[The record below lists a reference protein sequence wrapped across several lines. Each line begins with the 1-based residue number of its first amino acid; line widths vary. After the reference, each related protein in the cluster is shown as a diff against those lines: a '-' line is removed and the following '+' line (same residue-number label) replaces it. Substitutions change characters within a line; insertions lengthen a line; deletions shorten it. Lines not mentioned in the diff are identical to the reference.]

1 METIKRE
8 DVISVATALKMTV
21 SEEQIEEVITIYP
34 TEADLDPT
42 ATWDL
47 IIENILYSIVG

>member
-1 METIKRE
+1 METIDRE

-21 SEEQIEEVITIYP
+21 SEEQIEEVIAIYP
-34 TEADLDPT
+34 IEADLDPT

-47 IIENILYSIVG
+47 VIENILYSIVV